1 MNTDNS
7 HENMK
12 LRRIRRAVAIS
23 GEMFLKRGIEDVKM
37 TEIADASGVGVATL
51 YRYFGTK
58 TGITIA
64 AMTHLWEELKK
75 MFSGVF
81 ESEVFLAQSGLKQL
95 SDLMRMYIVL
105 FEAHKDFMKLLGE
118 FDQMM
123 IRENVPKSE
132 LEEYD
137 RSIIDFY
144 RVYEGAC
151 QRGIADGSIRE
162 DVDFKLL
169 YLTYAHAMMEL
180 CKKLIRGDI
189 LPSDSFSEGARELEM
204 LVATAV
210 EYVRKK

>member
-12 LRRIRRAVAIS
+12 LRRLRRAVAIS

-144 RVYEGAC
+144 RVYEDAC